1 VCLAK
6 AAGQVRPRVQVVEI
20 PPPSPNGS
28 PEPGPVESAVEAE
41 ISGLAQAE
49 LRPAL
54 AAIAAAMARVL
65 DSTPPTPKPSAA
77 KVLVSVL
84 DTLHKGSAQVR
95 RGNLAVVRAMASSRP
110 PDSARREV
118 VRAAAGHGGA
128 RQT

>member
-1 VCLAK
+1 
-6 AAGQVRPRVQVVEI
+6 
-20 PPPSPNGS
+20 
-28 PEPGPVESAVEAE
+28 VEAE

-54 AAIAAAMARVL
+54 VAIAAAMARVL

-95 RGNLAVVRAMASSRP
+95 RGNLTVVRAMASSRP